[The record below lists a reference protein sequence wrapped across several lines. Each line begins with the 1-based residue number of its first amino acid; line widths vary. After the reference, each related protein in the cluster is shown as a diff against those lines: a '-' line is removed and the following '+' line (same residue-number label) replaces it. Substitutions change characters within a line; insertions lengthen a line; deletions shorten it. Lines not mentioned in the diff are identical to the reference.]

1 MSRRR
6 RTEGEV
12 AGDREAQRA
21 AATLGSDL
29 KRRRSRRHLTQ
40 QQMSDRLGISRTRY
54 SGIERGEGASA
65 PLSVWFRAGV
75 VLGTPFAVSFSRDTV
90 APLVDAG
97 HAAAQELVLRLA
109 RTHGRNGT
117 FELPT
122 RPSRDG
128 GSVDVGIRDNR
139 YRVLIL
145 VEIWNA
151 LSDLGAG
158 ARSTARKLVEGEA
171 LAEFRGDRVAS
182 CWLLVDT
189 AANRAIVRRHPEIFR
204 RMFPGSSALWARALT
219 DGSCPPA
226 GAGVAW
232 IDPRAGRI
240 TELRLGS

>member
-29 KRRRSRRHLTQ
+29 KRRRGRRHLTQ

-97 HAAAQELVLRLA
+97 HALPRSSSFAWREHTVATGRSNCRLGRLVMA
-109 RTHGRNGT
+109 
-117 FELPT
+117 
-122 RPSRDG
+122 
-128 GSVDVGIRDNR
+128 
-139 YRVLIL
+139 
-145 VEIWNA
+145 
-151 LSDLGAG
+151 
-158 ARSTARKLVEGEA
+158 ARSMWGSATT
-171 LAEFRGDRVAS
+171 
-182 CWLLVDT
+182 DT
-189 AANRAIVRRHPEIFR
+189 
-204 RMFPGSSALWARALT
+204 G
-219 DGSCPPA
+219 C
-226 GAGVAW
+226 
-232 IDPRAGRI
+232 
-240 TELRLGS
+240 